1 MEEKTIDISKYLLH
15 NDSES
20 DDTAIDFNC
29 DETENTSSISSS
41 SDLNEEFS
49 KNSMLTKLIFTQSSK
64 ELQVKLLH
72 ETNYAKI
79 SKIVNNLKGSYLSL
93 IFGKNSNYFISVLIQ
108 KATKMQK
115 IEILEEIEEDI
126 PRIAINEFASH
137 PLQTIIEKASSK
149 IFD

>member
-41 SDLNEEFS
+41 SDLDEEFS

-79 SKIVNNLKGSYLSL
+79 SKIVNNVKGSYLSL

-149 IFD
+149 ILD

>member
-41 SDLNEEFS
+41 SDLDEEFS

-79 SKIVNNLKGSYLSL
+79 SKIVNNVKGSYLSL

>member
-41 SDLNEEFS
+41 SDLDEEFS

-79 SKIVNNLKGSYLSL
+79 SKIVNNVKGSYLSL

-126 PRIAINEFASH
+126 PRIISYINSQKEY
-137 PLQTIIEKASSK
+137 LI
-149 IFD
+149 

>member
-1 MEEKTIDISKYLLH
+1 MEAKTIDISKYLLH

-41 SDLNEEFS
+41 SDLDEEFS

-93 IFGKNSNYFISVLIQ
+93 IFGKNSNYCISVLFRRQQ
-108 KATKMQK
+108 KCKRLK
-115 IEILEEIEEDI
+115 
-126 PRIAINEFASH
+126 F
-137 PLQTIIEKASSK
+137 
-149 IFD
+149 

>member
-1 MEEKTIDISKYLLH
+1 
-15 NDSES
+15 
-20 DDTAIDFNC
+20 
-29 DETENTSSISSS
+29 
-41 SDLNEEFS
+41 
-49 KNSMLTKLIFTQSSK
+49 MLTKLIFTQSSK

>member
-41 SDLNEEFS
+41 SDLDEEFS